1 MEKDNIVLIGMPGCG
16 KSTAG
21 VILAKAAG
29 YDFIDT
35 DLLIQ
40 KQEKARLAEII
51 QREGNE
57 RFLQIESNVISNLE
71 ATRTVIATG
80 GSAVYSKS
88 AMDHLKQ
95 NGLVIYL
102 QVSLPELKIRLKD
115 LKARGV
121 VLPEHTTLEELYAER
136 TALYRKY
143 ADITV
148 DEGGEGPEST
158 VRKILSETGGNSS
171 FHS

>member
-1 MEKDNIVLIGMPGCG
+1 MKKDNIVLIGMPGCG
-16 KSTAG
+16 KSTVG

-51 QREGNE
+51 QKEGNE
-57 RFLQIESNVISNLE
+57 RFLQIESDVISNLN

-80 GSAVYSKS
+80 GSAVYSEN
-88 AMDHLKQ
+88 AMRHLKK

-102 QVSLPELKIRLKD
+102 EASLPELKIRLND

-121 VLPEHTTLEELYAER
+121 VLPEHTSLEELYEER
-136 TALYRKY
+136 TALYKKY
-143 ADITV
+143 ADIV
-148 DEGGEGPEST
+148 VNEAGEGPEST
-158 VRKILSETGGNSS
+158 VRKVLKETL
-171 FHS
+171 